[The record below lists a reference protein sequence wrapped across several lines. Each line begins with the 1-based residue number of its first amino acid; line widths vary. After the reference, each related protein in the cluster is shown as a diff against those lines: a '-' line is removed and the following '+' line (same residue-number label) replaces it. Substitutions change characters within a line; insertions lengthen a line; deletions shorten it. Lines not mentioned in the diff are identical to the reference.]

1 MSLGRDERVNA
12 ARVTSA
18 QGGELLERSGEL
30 SMLDQLLGLVGRSSH
45 GRLVLVAGE
54 AGVGKT
60 ALLRRLH
67 DEHHDGPRFLW
78 GACETLFTP
87 RPLGPLLDIAE
98 VTGGEFAEVVDTG
111 ARAHEVA
118 GALIRE
124 LRARAPTVLVLE
136 DLHWADE
143 ATLDVLRLLAHR
155 IATVPALVLATYRD
169 DELHREHP
177 LRIVLGEL
185 ATGEAIDR
193 LKLASLSSEAVTKLA
208 EPHELDA
215 DELYR
220 TTAGNPFFVTEV
232 LATEK
237 GEIPP
242 TVRDAV
248 LARVA
253 RLSQSARTL
262 LEAVAVAPPPVELW
276 LLDALAGAT
285 ADRLQECLA
294 AGMLT
299 PESGGVAF
307 RHELAR
313 LAVDESLPPD
323 VKVALHRKALA
334 ALAARPAN
342 ARDVARLAH
351 HAEAAGDAEAV
362 LRFAPA
368 AAVRASSVGAHR
380 EAAAQYAR
388 ALLFAGQLSLEARAE
403 LLDRRAD
410 ECALV
415 GQLTEAIEVRKQA
428 VDLRQEIGDPRRLGD
443 SLRALAWPLS
453 VVGQSEEAE
462 SAIRRAVVVL
472 EPLEPGPELA
482 RAYAA
487 LSGLF
492 MIGDRLE
499 ETRAWGMR
507 ALELAEGLDD
517 LEVAVHALLSIGAVE
532 YRMGVDG
539 GREKLERSLDLA
551 REAGLEADA
560 AGAFCYLAL
569 GAARSCAYTLAGS
582 YADAGIEYCSEHDL
596 YGWRPFLVA
605 LRGEL
610 ELEHGRW
617 DEAADSAALVIADR
631 GLGPAS
637 IIALTTLGR
646 VRARRGDPGQWTL
659 LDEALALAERSGQIE
674 RLARVAAARAE
685 AAWLEG
691 RPEAAAQETESAFEL
706 AQRRGSV
713 WPIGELAV
721 WRRRAGVEEHVALS
735 GLEPYAAQLAG
746 DWRRAAE
753 LWAELGSPYRAALAL
768 ADGDDDDALRQA
780 LQSLQQLDAGPAAA
794 IVARKLR
801 RRGARGLPRGPRAAT
816 RRNPATLTRR
826 QVEVLELVA
835 QGLRNADIAERLFLS
850 ERTVAHHVSAILR
863 KLDVPSRGE
872 ASAAAVRL
880 GLAGQDR

>member
-30 SMLDQLLGLVGRSSH
+30 SMLDQLLGLVVRSSH

-60 ALLRRLH
+60 ALLRRLR

-78 GACETLFTP
+78 GSCEALFTP

-98 VTGGEFAEVVDTG
+98 VTGGEFTEVVDTG

-124 LRARAPTVLVLE
+124 LRARAPTVFVLE

-169 DELHREHP
+169 DELSREHP

-193 LKLASLSSEAVTKLA
+193 LKLASLSSEAVAKLA

-232 LATEK
+232 LAAEK

-253 RLSQSARTL
+253 GLSRSARTL
-262 LEAVAVAPPPVELW
+262 LEAVAIAPPAVELW

-285 ADRLQECLA
+285 ADRLEECLA

-299 PESGGVAF
+299 PEPGGVAF

-313 LAVDESLPPD
+313 LAVDESLAPD
-323 VKVALHRKALA
+323 TKVALHRKALA

-368 AAVRASSVGAHR
+368 AAVRATSVGAHR

-388 ALLFAGQLSLEARAE
+388 ALLFAGQLPLEARAE

-453 VVGQSEEAE
+453 VVGRREEAE

-472 EPLEPGPELA
+472 EPLEPGLEIA

-492 MIGDRLE
+492 MTGDHVE
-499 ETRAWGMR
+499 ETVAWGTR
-507 ALELAEGLDD
+507 ALELAEDLDD
-517 LEVAVHALLSIGAVE
+517 LEVAVHALVSIGAVE
-532 YRMGVDG
+532 YRMGVHG

-569 GAARSCAYTLAGS
+569 GAARSCAYALAGS
-582 YADAGIEYCSEHDL
+582 YADAGIEYCSERDL

-610 ELEHGRW
+610 ELEQGQW
-617 DEAADSAALVIADR
+617 AEAADSAALILADR

-637 IIALTTLGR
+637 IIALATLGR
-646 VRARRGDPGQWTL
+646 VRARRGDPGQWTP
-659 LDEALALAERSGQIE
+659 LDEALALAERSGEIE
-674 RLARVAAARAE
+674 RVARVAAARAE

-691 RPEAAAQETESAFEL
+691 RPEAAAQATESAFEL
-706 AQRRGSV
+706 AQQRGSDS
-713 WPIGELAV
+713 WIGELAV
-721 WRRRAGVEEHVALS
+721 WRRRAGVEEHLALS
-735 GLEPYAAQLAG
+735 APEPYAAQLAG

-753 LWAELGSPYRAALAL
+753 LWAALGSPYRAALAL

-780 LQSLQQLDAGPAAA
+780 LQSLQRFDARPAAA

-835 QGLRNADIAERLFLS
+835 QGLRNAEIAERLFLS

-863 KLDVPSRGE
+863 KLEVPSRGE
-872 ASAAAVRL
+872 ASAAALRL

>member
-1 MSLGRDERVNA
+1 MSLGRDERVKA
-12 ARVTSA
+12 ATVTSA

-30 SMLDQLLGLVGRSSH
+30 SMLDQSLGLVVRSSH

-60 ALLRRLH
+60 ALLRKLR
-67 DEHHDGPRFLW
+67 DEHHDGLRFLW
-78 GACETLFTP
+78 GSCEALFTP

-169 DELHREHP
+169 DELGRGHP

-185 ATGEAIDR
+185 ATREAVDR
-193 LKLASLSSEAVTKLA
+193 LKLASLSSGAVAKLA

-232 LATEK
+232 LAAEK
-237 GEIPP
+237 GAIPP

-253 RLSQSARTL
+253 RLRQSARTL

-285 ADRLQECLA
+285 ADRLEECLA

-299 PESGGVAF
+299 PDSGGVAF

-313 LAVDESLPPD
+313 VAVDQSLPPD
-323 VKVALHRKALA
+323 TKVALHRKALA
-334 ALAARPAN
+334 ALAARPTN

-368 AAVRASSVGAHR
+368 AAVHATSVGAHR

-388 ALLFAGQLSLEARAE
+388 ALLFAEQLPLDARAE

-428 VDLRQEIGDPRRLGD
+428 VDLREEIGEPRRLGD

-453 VVGQSEEAE
+453 VVGRREEAE
-462 SAIRRAVVVL
+462 SAIRKAVVVL
-472 EPLEPGPELA
+472 EALEPGVELA

-492 MIGDRLE
+492 MTGDHLE
-499 ETRAWGMR
+499 ETAAWGTR

-517 LEVAVHALLSIGAVE
+517 LEVTGHALLSIGAVE
-532 YRMGVDG
+532 YRMGVHG
-539 GREKLERSLDLA
+539 GREKLERTLDLA
-551 REAGLEADA
+551 RGAGLEAVA

-596 YGWRPFLVA
+596 DGWRPFLVA

-610 ELEHGRW
+610 ELERGHW
-617 DEAADSAALVIADR
+617 AQAADSAALVLADR

-637 IIALTTLGR
+637 IIALVTVGR
-646 VRARRGDPGQWTL
+646 VRARRGDPGPWTP
-659 LDEALALAERSGQIE
+659 LDEALTLAGRSGELE
-674 RLARVAAARAE
+674 RVGRVAAARAE

-691 RPEAAAQETESAFEL
+691 RPEAATQATESAFEL

-713 WPIGELAV
+713 WSIGELAV
-721 WRRRAGVEEHVALS
+721 WRRRAGVEEHIALS
-735 GLEPYAAQLAG
+735 GAEPYAAQLAG
-746 DWRRAAE
+746 DWRRAAG
-753 LWAELGSPYRAALAL
+753 LWADLGSPYRAALAL
-768 ADGDDDDALRQA
+768 ADGDDDGALRQA
-780 LQSLQQLDAGPAAA
+780 LQSLQQMDARPAAA

-801 RRGARGLPRGPRAAT
+801 RRGARGLPRGPRAVT
-816 RRNPATLTRR
+816 RRNPATLTGR

-835 QGLRNADIAERLFLS
+835 QGLRNAEIAERLFLS

-863 KLDVPSRGE
+863 KLEVPSRGE
-872 ASAAAVRL
+872 ASAAALRL
-880 GLAGQDR
+880 GLAGHDR